1 MSKALVMALVMKKGK
16 TRWGMPAGLP
26 CKETV
31 EADA

>member
-1 MSKALVMALVMKKGK
+1 MSKALVRENGK